1 MSTAYALPTDLV
13 GALYDLALD
22 PMLFEQ
28 FADAWDK
35 FAQAAHTQNDDD
47 LSDSMQQH
55 FERAFM
61 LLEKIGRSSENKK
74 PLEQLV
80 EEREGPC
87 LGISRI
93 GKVLSF
99 NEAAKQSLGE
109 TLLSK
114 NFLDAVHAKSKTSL
128 REAIAQVSES
138 DSGIPVLVLLD
149 NNLPALLMLTK
160 SANDEQVL
168 VDITGA
174 VWSERVSE
182 FLKKTHEL
190 TNAEVEVAKLL
201 YQGLSLQEI
210 AGERHRS
217 KETIRKHLGS
227 LFAKTD
233 CRTQA
238 HLMRLIT
245 GINFARDVDS
255 RPRWFSDR
263 CEPKNFVLSDGRTLC
278 YYDYGKSS
286 EPAIVVMHPTLRT
299 PELPH
304 GIEKKIRSKGHRIIG
319 VCRAGYG
326 DSSAAPT
333 KRSVIDG
340 GVDDLSELLK
350 SLSIDK
356 FAMLGL
362 MGGSVHCYQTAMR
375 FGERVTR
382 IINVSGT
389 VPVVSEEQ
397 FDNMPPSTRAIAHT
411 ARNLP
416 ELFPLLV
423 RSAVALIDSGE
434 TDKFINA
441 LYRNS
446 PIDLDYLEQ
455 SDAREWVTRGC
466 EFAVHQGHA
475 TYVNELTE
483 ITSIKFEFNQL
494 LKSPVT
500 MIHAEHDGMI
510 STESV
515 RSMADQ
521 HPLISMSVIKDAGHL
536 MLHMKPD
543 EVATEILK
551 ALEQA

>member
-22 PMLFEQ
+22 PMRFEQ
-28 FADAWDK
+28 FTDAWDQ
-35 FAQAAHTQNDDD
+35 FAQAAHTTEDDD
-47 LSDSMQQH
+47 LSSSMQQH

-61 LLEKIGRSSENKK
+61 LLEKMGRSTENKK

-80 EEREGPC
+80 AEREGPC
-87 LGISRI
+87 LGISRA
-93 GKVLSF
+93 GKILSF

-114 NFLDAVHAKSKTSL
+114 NLLEAVHAKSKTSL
-128 REAIAQVSES
+128 REGIAQVSES
-138 DSGIPVLVLLD
+138 DSGVPVLVLLD

-160 SANDEQVL
+160 SAIDDQFL
-168 VDITGA
+168 IDITGA

-182 FLKKTHEL
+182 FLKRTHAL

-201 YQGLSLQEI
+201 YQGLSQQEI
-210 AGERHRS
+210 ASERCRS
-217 KETIRKHLGS
+217 KETIRKHLGA
-227 LFAKTD
+227 LFTKTD

-245 GINFARDVDS
+245 GINFARDVDY

-263 CEPKNFVLSDGRTLC
+263 CEVKDFVLSDGRTLC
-278 YYDYGKSS
+278 YYDYGKAS
-286 EPAIVVMHPTLRT
+286 EPALVVAHPTLRT
-299 PELPH
+299 PELPRY
-304 GIEKKIRSKGHRIIG
+304 IEKKIRSKGHRIIG

-326 DSSAAPT
+326 DSSPAPA

-340 GVDDLSELLK
+340 AVDDLAELLK

-375 FGERVTR
+375 FGDRVTR

-423 RSAVALIDSGE
+423 RSAVALIDTGE

-446 PIDLDYLEQ
+446 PIDLEYLEQ
-455 SDAREWVTRGC
+455 SEAREWVTKGC
-466 EFAVHQGHA
+466 EFAVYQGHL

-483 ITSIKFEFNQL
+483 ITSIKFEFNKL

-500 MIHAEHDGMI
+500 MIHAEYDGMI
-510 STESV
+510 SIGSV
-515 RSMADQ
+515 KSMADL
-521 HPLISMSVIKDAGHL
+521 HPLMSLSVIKNAGHL
-536 MLHMKPD
+536 MLHMKQK
-543 EVATEILK
+543 EVAAEILK
-551 ALEQA
+551 ALQ